1 MYDIKN
7 FKELEESKN
16 KLRANCIGDRGYFNN
31 FQYQSMFE
39 LKSIHVPIK
48 SIIK

>member
-7 FKELEESKN
+7 SEELEEKKC

-31 FQYQSMFE
+31 FQNQSMFE
-39 LKSIHVPIK
+39 LKSIHIPIK
-48 SIIK
+48 NIIK

>member
-7 FKELEESKN
+7 FKELEENKG

-31 FQYQSMFE
+31 LQNQSMFE
-39 LKSIHVPIK
+39 LKSIHVPMKNMIK
-48 SIIK
+48 